1 MIPHL
6 TFLLLQAYFDNL
18 PAAAGGSLASRLSA
32 AQPHPAAQMPISAGE
47 MHISAAEIGAD
58 DEPTPRRPLGA
69 AGVPMAV

>member
-47 MHISAAEIGAD
+47 M
-58 DEPTPRRPLGA
+58 P
-69 AGVPMAV
+69 